1 MSIGLD
7 LGNHSIKVI
16 EVQNL
21 NSQPI
26 LTNFAIFESDKLR
39 LDLND
44 EDNINFYISK
54 LKSYFEEVPFQNK
67 EVILSLPDTDV
78 FVTTKILPKMSLSEL
93 KNYIPLQGADIFPEN
108 VSNLTFDAKII
119 SELENNQME
128 VLLVGAR
135 KIKVEKYLEIVK
147 RSGLTPKLFE
157 PKSISNA
164 RIIDEDLVNKAFLI
178 LDFGYNSTNLQ
189 ISMNKIPKF
198 IKSISIGSN
207 TFNKALS
214 QNLNLSLLQAE
225 EYKKT
230 YGMTPGIAEDRI
242 FNYLKPLADSY
253 ILDLKRSIV
262 YFNEKNKGVEIEK
275 IVLVGGLAKL
285 PGFKEYLEK
294 NLNFKVEIFDVFSK
308 IKVASSLNR
317 YESELRNIS
326 PLLVNCVGS
335 AMSQIYG

>member
-21 NSQPI
+21 NSQPV

-54 LKSYFEEVPFQNK
+54 LKSYFEEVPFQSK

>member
-16 EVQNL
+16 EIQSI
-21 NSQPI
+21 NSQAI

-44 EDNINFYISK
+44 EENVNFYVTK
-54 LKSYFEEVPFQNK
+54 LKSYFDEVPFENR
-67 EVILSLPDTDV
+67 EVVLSLPDTDV
-78 FVTTKILPKMSLSEL
+78 FVTTKILPKMALSEIR
-93 KNYIPLQGADIFPEN
+93 NYISLQGADIFPEN
-108 VSNLTFDAKII
+108 VNNLTFDAKII
-119 SELENNQME
+119 SEIDNNQME

-135 KIKVEKYLEIVK
+135 KIKVEKYIEIIK
-147 RSGLTPKLFE
+147 RSGLTPRLFE
-157 PKSISNA
+157 PKSISNS
-164 RIIDEDLVNKAFLI
+164 RIIDEDLLNKAFLI
-178 LDFGYNSTNLQ
+178 LDFGYNATNLQ

-198 IKSISIGSN
+198 IKSIAIGSN

-230 YGMTPGIAEDRI
+230 YGMTSGIAEDRI
-242 FNYLKPLADSY
+242 YNYLKPLADSY

-275 IVLVGGLAKL
+275 IVLVGGLSKL
-285 PGFKEYLEK
+285 PGLKEYFEA

-308 IKVASSLNR
+308 IKVSNKLNR
-317 YESELRNIS
+317 YEAELRNIS

-335 AMSQIYG
+335 AMSQIYE